1 MGNTSAGAAHEV
13 LGLLSKLT
21 EMMDSLS
28 SEVTARVIEPIN
40 GYLSG
45 ELAEAKHGPIGARK
59 VHTLVLMRARES
71 RARHQATC
79 EKKKKR
85 KKKEEK
91 KKEEKEEEQEQEE
104 KKKKTIPFL

>member
-1 MGNTSAGAAHEV
+1 MLPDAMGNTSAGAAHEV

-45 ELAEAKHGPIGARK
+45 ELAEAQ
-59 VHTLVLMRARES
+59 RAQGHRQILRFDYS
-71 RARHQATC
+71 LNLHS
-79 EKKKKR
+79 
-85 KKKEEK
+85 
-91 KKEEKEEEQEQEE
+91 
-104 KKKKTIPFL
+104 LN